1 MDIKE
6 IIAENT
12 RRKQRDAELNAFD
25 PVKGIGCS
33 GRRVPYGPELYTD
46 GVENIP
52 VEMLDDKGLRG
63 VRTRD
68 EWARLRC
75 RYDFEYWCARCASV
89 KDKESPRLVKLV
101 LNRGQRRVVAELERQ
116 RRAGEP
122 MRVIILKARQWGAS
136 TVIALYI
143 AWIQLTQARNW
154 HSLLTAHCAKTAA
167 DIRGTLSTLL
177 LNYPEELWDGDG
189 KPRDLAAYQGR
200 ADIRSIPGRD
210 CHITLG
216 TAESVNSV
224 RGSDY
229 AMAHL
234 SEVGFWKDTP
244 QASAADFIRSI
255 YGAVNP
261 SPLTVIAMESTANG
275 VGSFFHR
282 EWLRSEEGKS
292 DKRAVFVP
300 WYEID
305 LYSRPVAD
313 PAALWEAM
321 DAYERELWHAR
332 GLTLERVNWYHHK
345 RREYPDHYQMMAEF
359 PTTPAEAFS
368 NTGANVFSAEAVD
381 RLRSGCLPPLAVGEI
396 DSATGFVT
404 GPLSL
409 CDLAFRPDS
418 RGLLKVWYFP
428 EPVGLRLAAYD
439 YLSPSPVGWC
449 VPRRAASTPS
459 PSRSSP
465 PSPSRYVVAVDV
477 GGRSARADYSVI
489 SVFAVPSVSPSAVVG
504 CARRETGEVP
514 AVPPILPSILPR
526 VAAQW
531 RGHIDHD
538 LLTWKA
544 ARVAAYYSRAL
555 LVFESNSL
563 ESGGSPDGSAHGAY
577 ILNELYDHYDN
588 LYYRMDAAGASPLPG
603 FHTNRST
610 KQMVINEL
618 VAAVRDG
625 LYVER
630 DTHACDELS
639 VYEQLPNGSYA
650 ASSGHHDDI
659 LMTRAIGLHA
669 CRSLHHSLS
678 PSLAS
683 DPDLRSFL
691 SGP

>member
-1 MDIKE
+1 MDINE
-6 IIAENT
+6 IIAENK
-12 RRKQRDAELNAFD
+12 RRRARDAALDAFD
-25 PVKGIGCS
+25 PLKGIGCS
-33 GRRVPYGPELYTD
+33 GRRVEFGPELYTD
-46 GVENIP
+46 GVEFVP
-52 VEMLDDKGLRG
+52 AEMLDDKGLRG
-63 VRTRD
+63 VRTRE

-75 RYDFEYWCARCASV
+75 RHDFEYWCARCATV
-89 KDKESPRLVKLV
+89 KDKESPRLVKLI
-101 LNRGQRRVVAELERQ
+101 LNRGQRRVVKALEKQ

-122 MRVIILKARQWGAS
+122 MRIIILKARQWGAS

-143 AWIQLTQARNW
+143 AWIQLTRTRNW

-189 KPRDLAAYQGR
+189 KPADLQAYQGR
-200 ADIRSIPGRD
+200 SDIRCIPGRD

-255 YGAVNP
+255 YGAVNT
-261 SPLTVIAMESTANG
+261 SPMTLVAMESTANG

-282 EWLRSEEGKS
+282 EWSRAEAGKS
-292 DKRAVFVP
+292 DKAAVFVP

-305 LYSRPVAD
+305 LYSAPVAD

-321 DAYERELWHAR
+321 DPYERELWHSR
-332 GLTLERVNWYHHK
+332 GLTLERVNWYHRK

-359 PTTPAEAFS
+359 PTTPAEAFT

-381 RLRSGCLPPLAVGEI
+381 RLRQGCRKPGAVGEVA
-396 DSATGFVT
+396 SATGFVS
-404 GPLSL
+404 GPCALLDLS
-409 CDLAFRPDS
+409 FRPDS
-418 RGLLKVWYFP
+418 KGLLKVWEMP
-428 EPVGLRLAAYD
+428 AEGV
-439 YLSPSPVGWC
+439 S
-449 VPRRAASTPS
+449 
-459 PSRSSP
+459 
-465 PSPSRYVVAVDV
+465 YVAAVDV
-477 GGRSARADYSVI
+477 GGRTARADYSVI
-489 SVFAVPSVSPSAVVG
+489 SVFAVDSV
-504 CARRETGEVP
+504 
-514 AVPPILPSILPR
+514 PR

-544 ARVAAYYSRAL
+544 AQIASLYRRAL

-563 ESGGSPDGSAHGAY
+563 ECGPSPDGGAHGAY

-588 LYYRMDAAGASPLPG
+588 LYYRMDATGTSPLPG
-603 FHTNRST
+603 FHTNRAT
-610 KQMVINEL
+610 KQMIINEL

-625 LYVER
+625 LYLER
-630 DTHACDELS
+630 DEDACNELT
-639 VYEQLPNGSYA
+639 VYEQLPNGAYA
-650 ASSGHHDDI
+650 ATSGHHDDI

-669 CRSLHHSLS
+669 CRSLLPRPSAPDPALLSFLNPSASRLSPPLSDS
-678 PSLAS
+678 PSLRFSSPYCGEA
-683 DPDLRSFL
+683 
-691 SGP
+691 